1 MQSNYALIDAMPNAV
16 ILVNGQ
22 GIVDYCNPSSIQL
35 IGTDLNGE
43 LWRDCVART
52 FTPKA
57 DDWHEVSLHNGRRV
71 RVDISSLPE
80 QPGQLVVL
88 TDLTETRDL
97 QAQLAH
103 LQRLSSMGRMVASLA
118 HQIRTPLATALLYS
132 EHLSSNNL
140 TEDQRCQFSRKLK
153 TRLHD
158 LEHHVNDMLLFA
170 KSGQQSTLADVD
182 ADDLVNHIKQSV
194 EAYAAQ
200 RRVAIRWQDDDE
212 GTALRINQTAVAGAI
227 QNLITN
233 AIDASQQGQSV
244 VVETESSE
252 GFWSC
257 SVRDTGVGIDEAM
270 KQRLFTPFA
279 TNKTH
284 GTGLGLA
291 VVDMVTKAHNGRIEW
306 QSEKG
311 CGSEFRIVL
320 PIVQHANLEVRY
332 G

>member
-1 MQSNYALIDAMPNAV
+1 MQSNHALIDAMPNAV

-22 GIVDYCNPSSIQL
+22 GVVEYCNPNSVKL
-35 IGTDLNGE
+35 MGANLCGE

-71 RVDISSLPE
+71 RVDVSSMPE

-118 HQIRTPLATALLYS
+118 HQIRTPLATALLYA
-132 EHLSSNNL
+132 EHLSTSNL
-140 TEDQRCQFSRKLK
+140 DAQQRVNFSSKLK
-153 TRLHD
+153 ARLHD

-170 KSGQQSTLADVD
+170 KSGQQSTLSHVRSNQ
-182 ADDLVNHIKQSV
+182 LMTHIEQTV
-194 EAYAAQ
+194 EAYAKQ
-200 RRVAIRWQDDDE
+200 RGVS
-212 GTALRINQTAVAGAI
+212 INWLHAATIQSLKINKTAVAGAI
-227 QNLITN
+227 QNLTTN
-233 AIDASQQGQSV
+233 AIDASRSGQSIT
-244 VVETESSE
+244 VETKLSADHWCCRVSDQ
-252 GFWSC
+252 GA
-257 SVRDTGVGIDEAM
+257 GIDEAM
-270 KQRLFTPFA
+270 KARLFTPFA
-279 TNKTH
+279 TNKPH

-291 VVDMVTKAHNGRIEW
+291 VVDTVVKAHGGKIEW
-306 QSEKG
+306 QSEKDR
-311 CGSEFRIVL
+311 GSEFMVL
-320 PIVQHANLEVRY
+320 FPIIQQSNLEVRY

>member
-1 MQSNYALIDAMPNAV
+1 
-16 ILVNGQ
+16 
-22 GIVDYCNPSSIQL
+22 
-35 IGTDLNGE
+35 
-43 LWRDCVART
+43 
-52 FTPKA
+52 
-57 DDWHEVSLHNGRRV
+57 
-71 RVDISSLPE
+71 
-80 QPGQLVVL
+80 
-88 TDLTETRDL
+88 
-97 QAQLAH
+97 
-103 LQRLSSMGRMVASLA
+103 
-118 HQIRTPLATALLYS
+118 
-132 EHLSSNNL
+132 
-140 TEDQRCQFSRKLK
+140 
-153 TRLHD
+153 
-158 LEHHVNDMLLFA
+158 MLLFA

-306 QSEKG
+306 QSEKAV
-311 CGSEFRIVL
+311 E
-320 PIVQHANLEVRY
+320 ANS

>member
-1 MQSNYALIDAMPNAV
+1 MQSNHALIDAMPNAV

-22 GIVDYCNPSSIQL
+22 GIVDYCNPNSVKL
-35 IGTDLNGE
+35 MGANLCGE

-71 RVDISSLPE
+71 RVDVSSLPD

-118 HQIRTPLATALLYS
+118 HQIRTPLATALLYA
-132 EHLSSNNL
+132 EHLSTSNL
-140 TEDQRCQFSRKLK
+140 DTEKRVNFSGKLK
-153 TRLHD
+153 ARLHD

-170 KSGQQSTLADVD
+170 KSGQQSTLSNVSANK
-182 ADDLVNHIKQSV
+182 LMTHIEQTV
-194 EAYAAQ
+194 EAYAKQ
-200 RRVAIRWQDDDE
+200 RSIAIQWRHD
-212 GTALRINQTAVAGAI
+212 TSTPTLKINKTAVAGAI

-233 AIDASQQGQSV
+233 AIDASSPGQSI
-244 VVETESSE
+244 VVEASSH
-252 GFWSC
+252 GGQWRCRVS
-257 SVRDTGVGIDEAM
+257 DQGKGIDEAM
-270 KQRLFTPFA
+270 KARLFTPFA
-279 TNKTH
+279 TNKPH

-291 VVDMVTKAHNGRIEW
+291 VVDTVVKAHGGEIEW
-306 QSEKG
+306 RSEKG
-311 CGSEFRIVL
+311 RGSDFIVL
-320 PIVQHANLEVRY
+320 FPTIQQPDLEVRY

>member
-1 MQSNYALIDAMPNAV
+1 MQSNHALIDAMPNAV
-16 ILVNGQ
+16 ILVNGD
-22 GIVDYCNPSSIQL
+22 GVVEYCNPNSVQL
-35 IGTDLNGE
+35 MGANLCGE

-52 FTPKA
+52 FTPRA

-71 RVDISSLPE
+71 RVDISSLPN

-118 HQIRTPLATALLYS
+118 HQIRTPLSTALLYA
-132 EHLSSNNL
+132 EHLSTSHL
-140 TEDQRCQFSRKLK
+140 DAAQRVNFSSKLK

-170 KSGQQSTLADVD
+170 KSGQKSTLADID
-182 ADDLVNHIKQSV
+182 SNQLMTHIEQTV
-194 EAYAAQ
+194 EAYAKQ
-200 RRVAIRWQDDDE
+200 RGVVIQWQCE
-212 GTALRINQTAVAGAI
+212 ASPQTLKINKTAVAGAI

-233 AIDASQQGQSV
+233 AIDASREGQPV
-244 VVETESSE
+244 TVETKTDA
-252 GFWSC
+252 GLWC
-257 SVRDTGVGIDEAM
+257 CCVRDSGEGIDDAM
-270 KQRLFTPFA
+270 KARLFTPFA
-279 TNKTH
+279 TNKPH

-291 VVDMVTKAHNGRIEW
+291 VVDTVAKAHGGKIKW
-306 QSEKG
+306 HSEKG
-311 CGSEFRIVL
+311 QGSEFMIMF
-320 PIVQHANLEVRY
+320 PTIQQSNLEVRY